1 MKFSVS
7 SAELLK
13 HLQLASGSIGS
24 NQVFPIL
31 EDYLFTIKNNKLF
44 VVASDMETFYTSYIE
59 VMADAEGSIAIP
71 AKILLDTLKALP
83 QQPVTFTIDE
93 DTKMVEITS
102 AYGKYKIAGEDGSD
116 YPAIPSPEMVNTF
129 SIPSDVLE
137 MGISKTIFAT
147 STDEL
152 RPPMTGVLFE
162 IESERL
168 TLVATDAHKLVKF
181 SYLGIDSDEN
191 ASFIVPKKALNLIKS
206 ALPDNAPI
214 SVTFNDTNAF
224 FSFGDTRLICRL
236 IDAKYPDYN
245 AVIPVDNPHLLTIS
259 KGDFQNSL
267 KRIAIYS
274 NKTTNQVILNIGKEI
289 LTLSAQDIDFSNEAI
304 EELNCVFEGE
314 PFTIGFNAK
323 FLVEMLNV
331 LESDEVKIELSTPTR
346 AGILT
351 PADQIEGTEILMLV
365 MPVMLGN

>member
-1 MKFSVS
+1 
-7 SAELLK
+7 
-13 HLQLASGSIGS
+13 
-24 NQVFPIL
+24 
-31 EDYLFTIKNNKLF
+31 
-44 VVASDMETFYTSYIE
+44 METFYTSHIE

-102 AYGKYKIAGEDGSD
+102 AYGKYKIAGEDGAD

-162 IESERL
+162 MDNERL

-181 SYLGIDSDEN
+181 SYMGIDNDEN
-191 ASFIVPKKALNLIKS
+191 ASFIIPKKALTLIKNS
-206 ALPDNAPI
+206 LPDNAPV
-214 SVTFNDTNAF
+214 SVAFNDTNAF
-224 FSFGDTRLICRL
+224 FSFGETRLICRL

-259 KGDFQNSL
+259 KSDFQNSL

-289 LTLSAQDIDFSNEAI
+289 LTLSAQDIDFSNEAV

-314 PFTIGFNAK
+314 PLNIGFNAK

-346 AGILT
+346 AGILI

>member
-1 MKFSVS
+1 
-7 SAELLK
+7 
-13 HLQLASGSIGS
+13 
-24 NQVFPIL
+24 
-31 EDYLFTIKNNKLF
+31 
-44 VVASDMETFYTSYIE
+44 
-59 VMADAEGSIAIP
+59 
-71 AKILLDTLKALP
+71 
-83 QQPVTFTIDE
+83 
-93 DTKMVEITS
+93 
-102 AYGKYKIAGEDGSD
+102 
-116 YPAIPSPEMVNTF
+116 MVNTF